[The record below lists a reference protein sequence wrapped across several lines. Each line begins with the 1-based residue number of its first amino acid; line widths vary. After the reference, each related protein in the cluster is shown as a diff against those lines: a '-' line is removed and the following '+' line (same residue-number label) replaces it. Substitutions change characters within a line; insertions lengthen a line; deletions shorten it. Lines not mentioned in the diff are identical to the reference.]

1 MMRVRLFSSVAIW
14 LLFAVS
20 EGLSQMQSA
29 QVQHPAMDPVSTR
42 DGFPQVLLIGDSI
55 SIDYT
60 LHVRGLLNKVADVH
74 RPLVNCES
82 TIEGLRE
89 IDRWLG
95 AKRWAVIHFNWGLH
109 DLKYENEKGEGALP
123 PAGKQKVL
131 LPQYEKNLRALVERL
146 KRTGARLIFA
156 TTTPVPD
163 GTIMRIRGEEDGYNR
178 IAVALMSEY
187 RIPVDDLHAFV
198 VPRAGGIQRPRNVHF
213 TPEGSMLLAREVAAS
228 ILAALGI
235 SREEWSNK

>member
-1 MMRVRLFSSVAIW
+1 MNQARLFRFVGTWFLS
-14 LLFAVS
+14 LVS
-20 EGLSQMQSA
+20 EGVSQMQPV
-29 QVQHPAMDPVSTR
+29 QIQHPAMDPVSTR
-42 DGFPQVLLIGDSI
+42 NGFPQVLLIGDSI

-60 LHVRGLLNKVADVH
+60 LHVRGLLSKVADVH
-74 RPLVNCES
+74 RPPVNCES

-95 AKRWAVIHFNWGLH
+95 TKQWAAIHFNWGLH

-123 PAGKQKVL
+123 PAGKQKVPL
-131 LPQYEKNLRALVERL
+131 VQCEKNLRALVERL
-146 KRTGARLIFA
+146 KRTGAHLIFA

-163 GTIMRIRGEEDGYNR
+163 GTVMRIRGEEVEYNR
-178 IAVALMSEY
+178 VAVGLMGEYGIA
-187 RIPVDDLHAFV
+187 VDDLHTFAV
-198 VPRAGGIQRPRNVHF
+198 ARAGELQRPRNVHF